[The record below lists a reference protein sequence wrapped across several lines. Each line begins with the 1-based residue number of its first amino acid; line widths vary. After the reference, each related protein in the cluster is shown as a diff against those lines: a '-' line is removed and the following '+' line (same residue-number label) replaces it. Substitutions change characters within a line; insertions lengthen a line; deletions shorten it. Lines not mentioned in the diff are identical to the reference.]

1 MVAAT
6 TAVIEGA
13 VALQL
18 GMRRMRQLGDSS
30 RPIFDA
36 IGQYGESSTRLR
48 FKKGI
53 GPDGARWK
61 PSARALASGGQT
73 LVNKGAHGGLLGSIT
88 YRADNE
94 SAEWGT
100 NKIYAAIHQFGGT
113 IRPRAARNLRFR
125 TAGGAFVSTKRVVM
139 PARPFL
145 GLNDEDHREIPQIV
159 VDVVKAAEA
168 GRMGGG
174 FV

>member
-1 MVAAT
+1 M
-6 TAVIEGA
+6 AVSASVVLDGA

-18 GMRRMRQLGDSS
+18 AQARMRQLGDSP

-48 FKKGI
+48 FRKGV

-61 PSARALASGGQT
+61 PSARARATGGQT
-73 LVNKGAHGGLLGSIT
+73 LVMKGQHGGLLGSMT
-88 YRADNE
+88 YRADNA

-100 NKIYAAIHQFGGT
+100 NKVYAGIHQMGGV
-113 IRPRAARNLRFR
+113 IRPRTKKNLRF
-125 TAGGAFVSTKRVVM
+125 AVPGGFVSTKRVVM

-145 GLNDEDHREIPQIV
+145 GVNDEDGREIQAVV
-159 VDVVKAAEA
+159 VDVVRGAEQD
-168 GRMGGG
+168 RMGRG
-174 FV
+174 F

>member
-1 MVAAT
+1 MAV
-6 TAVIEGA
+6 TASAVVDGA

-18 GMRRMRQLGDSS
+18 GLARLRQLGESP

-61 PSARALASGGQT
+61 PSARAQASGGQT
-73 LVNKGAHGGLLGSIT
+73 LVQKGQHGGLLGSIT
-88 YRADNE
+88 HRADNN
-94 SAEWGT
+94 SAEWGS
-100 NKIYAAIHQFGGT
+100 NKIYAGIHQLGGE
-113 IRPRAARNLRFR
+113 IRPRTAKSLRFQV
-125 TAGGAFVSTKRVVM
+125 GGRWVSTRRVVM

-145 GLNDEDHREIPQIV
+145 GVNAEDGREIQAVV
-159 VDVVKAAEA
+159 VDVVQAAEA
-168 GRMGGG
+168 GRMGGR
-174 FV
+174 